1 MMTETILKVKNLNF
15 AYKKNI
21 ILKNINV
28 HFQENQLYSIYGP
41 SGSGK
46 STLLYLLGGL
56 IKDKNKNIIKK
67 DNLKVGFLFQT
78 HNLIK
83 ELSIYENIKI
93 SQLIKNE
100 DDDEKI
106 YELLKEMGIYHIK
119 NNYPDQI
126 SGGEAQRVSFI
137 RTLIADTKIILCD
150 EPTASLDTKNKEI
163 IYNIISQ
170 YKKNKLI
177 IIATHDENV
186 KKYSDKTFNLIDGN
200 LEEGG

>member
-1 MMTETILKVKNLNF
+1 MTETILKVKNLNF